1 MTDRERSWLEEDES
15 EEPTAGGTREDIGV
29 GTQLRDEGGPG
40 PGVDYDRGELGSVS
54 DVATGTGATQR
65 QPSSPEGGEAT
76 HSSEGGGAT
85 HSWERGEATRSL
97 EDFGT
102 DGPDVL
108 RTGGH
113 NSGARS
119 PVGNAGETPNTL
131 NTLNNPTESTPQR
144 PE

>member
-15 EEPTAGGTREDIGV
+15 EEPAAGGTRRDMGV
-29 GTQLRDEGGPG
+29 GAELRDDGGPG
-40 PGVDYDRGELGSVS
+40 PGVDYDRGALGSVS

-76 HSSEGGGAT
+76 
-85 HSWERGEATRSL
+85 RSL
-97 EDFGT
+97 EDFGA
-102 DGPDVL
+102 DGADVL

-119 PVGNAGETPNTL
+119 PVGPAEGGTGNTL

-144 PE
+144 PD

>member
-15 EEPTAGGTREDIGV
+15 EEPTAGGTREDMGV

-40 PGVDYDRGELGSVS
+40 PGVDYDRGQLGSLS

-76 HSSEGGGAT
+76 HSSEV
-85 HSWERGEATRSL
+85 GEATRSL
-97 EDFGT
+97 EDFGA

-131 NTLNNPTESTPQR
+131 STLNNPTESTPQR